1 MYAIHITMLQYD
13 ILYIRQY
20 KVLLLYLLCMS
31 NILIGIL
38 AYAPELFEISGVKK
52 DNAAFTTVL
61 LGIIKV
67 IFTFLSMYV
76 VDIWG
81 RKPLLLIGV
90 SGLSIS
96 LLGLSIIYPYLHDT
110 THDNTYDTSQEQC
123 ILCVNIA
130 IFFVCT
136 LVASYAFGYG
146 PVTWLLTSELFSDQV
161 RGKAFGTHIYI
172 HLCRYS

>member
-1 MYAIHITMLQYD
+1 MFAFT
-13 ILYIRQY
+13 ILYY
-20 KVLLLYLLCMS
+20 MLYTSLYNLLLLLTLS
-31 NILIGIL
+31 LTLFFSLFIGIL
-38 AYAPELFEISGVKK
+38 AYAPELFEMSGVKK

-96 LLGLSIIYPYLHDT
+96 LLGLSIIYPYIHDT
-110 THDNTYDTSQEQC
+110 THDITHDNTHDTGQEQC
-123 ILCVNIA
+123 IICINIA

-161 RGKAFGTHIYI
+161 RGKAFGTHA
-172 HLCRYS
+172 